1 MNVVNVRLLSGAS
14 EHTVVSGQG
23 YFPVIAA
30 TETDD
35 LLVVLRGG
43 AAHIGLGGRLDAVRS
58 TDGGVTWSEPTKIA
72 DSERDDRNPA
82 LGFNADG
89 VAILGYHWQGS
100 YDEEGKWA
108 PGKGPTDTRVVRS
121 ADGGVTW
128 SEDLKLNWLPL
139 NGTSPFGKIRRNSEG
154 TLYMHVY
161 GGSHPLGTR
170 GDTPKV
176 GPATCPTYLLR
187 SNDGGD
193 TWTDPLTVAV
203 GLNEADLLIIN
214 DNDWL
219 FAARSEERDEQAIYT
234 LRSIDRGQTWSE
246 PVRVTE
252 GKEHPPDLTL
262 LSNGAVL
269 LTYGRRNPTFGV
281 EGKISLDRGRTW
293 SDTKIIL
300 ASDLPGTDIG
310 YPSTVRL
317 SNGYLVTVY
326 YRAGT
331 VETPNDSYAAQ
342 DVSCIAVRY
351 PEAELLSA
359 VS

>member
-1 MNVVNVRLLSGAS
+1 VNVVDVRLLSGS
-14 EHTVVSGQG
+14 SKHTVVTGQG

-30 TETDD
+30 TKSDD

-43 AAHIGLGGRLDAVRS
+43 AAHMGLGGRLDAVRS
-58 TDGGVTWSEPTKIA
+58 ADGGVTWTKPITIA
-72 DSERDDRNPA
+72 DSERDEINPA

-100 YDEEGKWA
+100 YDEEGKWEA
-108 PGKGPTDTRVVRS
+108 GRGPTNTRVVRS
-121 ADGGVTW
+121 GDGGVTW

-154 TLYMHVY
+154 TLYMPAY
-161 GGSHPLGTR
+161 GGSHPLGA
-170 GDTPKV
+170 GGGTPRI

-203 GLNEADLLIIN
+203 GLNEADLLMI
-214 DNDWL
+214 DENDWL
-219 FAARSEERDEQAIYT
+219 FDARSEDRDEQAIYT
-234 LRSIDRGQTWSE
+234 LRSTDRGQSWSD

-269 LTYGRRNPTFGV
+269 LTYGRRHPSYGV
-281 EGKISLDRGRTW
+281 EGKISLDRGHTW
-293 SDTKIIL
+293 SDSTIVF
-300 ASDLPGTDIG
+300 ATDLPGTDIG
-310 YPSTVRL
+310 YPSTARL
-317 SNGYLVTVY
+317 SDGHLVTVY

-331 VETPNDSYAAQ
+331 VETPNDGYTAL

-351 PEAELLSA
+351 TEAELLSA
-359 VS
+359 IT

>member
-1 MNVVNVRLLSGAS
+1 MNEVDVRLLSGSSA
-14 EHTVVSGQG
+14 HTVVSGQG

-43 AAHIGLGGRLDAVRS
+43 AAHLGLGGRLDAVRS
-58 TDGGVTWSEPTKIA
+58 ADGGITWTDPVTIA

-100 YDEEGKWA
+100 YDDDGQWA
-108 PGKGPTDTRVVRS
+108 PKEGPTDTRVVRS
-121 ADGGVTW
+121 ADGGVSW

-139 NGTSPFGKIRRNSEG
+139 NGTSPFGKIRRDNEG
-154 TLYMHVY
+154 TLYMPVY
-161 GGSHPLGTR
+161 GGSHPLGAH
-170 GDTPKV
+170 GDTARV

-193 TWTDPLTVAV
+193 TWSDPITVAV
-203 GLNEADLLIIN
+203 GLNEADLLMIS

-219 FAARSEERDEQAIYT
+219 FAARSEEREEQAIYT
-234 LRSIDRGQTWSE
+234 MRSTDRGRSWSE
-246 PVRVTE
+246 PVRVTDAR
-252 GKEHPPDLTL
+252 EHPPDLTL

-269 LTYGRRNPTFGV
+269 LTYGKRHAPHGV
-281 EGKISLDRGRTW
+281 QGKVSRDRGHTW
-293 SDTKIIL
+293 TDTTVVL
-300 ASDLPGTDIG
+300 ATDLPGTDIG

-317 SNGYLVTVY
+317 SDGTLVTVY
-326 YRAGT
+326 YQAGT
-331 VETPNDSYAAQ
+331 SEQPSDAYEGRN
-342 DVSCIAVRY
+342 VSCLAVRY
-351 PEAELLSA
+351 SESELLSA
-359 VS
+359 VN